1 MNTPPVPTPLVKP
14 SEPHNISD
22 PLEEAFQIIEDVADI
37 SNADFIKRVFTQLP
51 ENAYPA
57 ICTKKDDPTV
67 GGWSAKRAD
76 SVVDYLSSDT
86 NNYVGCSSFHIDADG
101 SFNVRKENFAA
112 IHFLMLD
119 DLGTKYPLELL
130 GDFETSWLIETS
142 PGNYQV
148 GIIFSEPLVDGQEA
162 TQLLDAIIKAG
173 LSDPGASG
181 PMSRWARLPEAINGK
196 NKYIDESGL
205 PFQCKLVKFQ
215 PEKRYTSE
223 EIMVGLKLESATIVV
238 KRVGVNPTTPVQH
251 SNEVFTPKAN
261 ENPIISALKARGLY
275 KKLLGSAKHDITC
288 PWVDEHTDALD
299 SGAAYFEP
307 NEQYATGGFCCQH
320 SHREKYHISELLEF
334 LNVQN
339 IEARHKP
346 VLRLVAGEIDRIV
359 DNVEKELA
367 NSGNIYQSG
376 GLIVSVKTDLL
387 TGNPTILPV
396 TREAL
401 TRILSSI
408 LIWEKSDGRSKSWV
422 RCDPPVRHISILFDA
437 QNFKHLPPLA
447 GVTRQPYIRE
457 SDGQLV
463 TETGYDPI
471 SNLFGVFDSKAYNIP
486 ANPTFE
492 MAQEALVLL
501 TDLLGEFHF
510 VADTDK
516 AAALSAMFTAVTRPT
531 LDFAPAYHVKAP
543 VFGSGKTY
551 LCDLLGAFAAP
562 GGNAK
567 VSYPATSE
575 EATKVML
582 SLLMTGPAVIEF
594 DDMDT
599 DWIPHG
605 TIKRMLTADK
615 ITDRILGYSKTATVS
630 TRTLILGSGNNVG
643 PVRDLLRRVL
653 TINIDPRV
661 ATPATMVYQGS
672 PVKKVREQREKYIS
686 AVFTIILAWKGAG
699 RPKCNDKNIVTYN
712 GSWSDYCRHPLMW
725 LEQPD
730 PVTALLEQVT
740 HDPDAEKLLVL
751 FKEWHII
758 FGSKATTVRKVVET
772 AQGSKADLL
781 DAIREFP
788 IEDRGSIN
796 NSKFGWLL
804 KRNANRIIGGFELQ
818 KAEAD
823 GRGAW
828 KVIEVNPSP
837 RDLTTKTVMSEKKK
851 LEMANNERL
860 DELLGMDTI

>member
-1 MNTPPVPTPLVKP
+1 MNTLPVPIPVVNP
-14 SEPHNISD
+14 SVPHNSD
-22 PLEEAFQIIEDVADI
+22 PLEETFQIIDDLANI
-37 SNADFIKRVFTQLP
+37 SNADFIKDVFTKVP
-51 ENAYPA
+51 ENAYSA
-57 ICTKKDDPTV
+57 ICIKKGDPSV
-67 GGWSAKRAD
+67 GGWSASRAD
-76 SVVDYLSSDT
+76 LVVDYLSSDT
-86 NNYVGCSSFHIDADG
+86 NNYVNCSSFHIDADG

-119 DLGTKYPLELL
+119 DLGTKYPLERL
-130 GDFETSWLIETS
+130 GDFEPSWLIETS
-142 PGNYQV
+142 PDNFQA
-148 GIIFSEPLVDGQEA
+148 GIIFSEPLVDGQKA
-162 TQLLDAIIKAG
+162 TQLLDVIIKAG

-196 NKYIDESGL
+196 EKYTDDSGL
-205 PFQCKLVKFQ
+205 PFQCKLVSFQ
-215 PEKRYTSE
+215 PEKRYTPE
-223 EIMVGLKLESATIVV
+223 EIMVGLKLESATVV
-238 KRVGVNPTTPVQH
+238 IKSSAVKAITPVQH

-288 PWVDEHTDALD
+288 PWVEEHTDSLD
-299 SGAAYFEP
+299 SGTAYFEP

-320 SHREKYHISELLEF
+320 SHREKYHIPELLEF

-387 TGNPTILPV
+387 TGNPAILPV

-401 TRILSSI
+401 TRILSSR
-408 LIWEKSDGRSKSWV
+408 LIWEKFDGRTKGWV

-447 GVTRQPYIRE
+447 GVTRQPYFRE
-457 SDGQLV
+457 IDGQLV

-486 ANPTFE
+486 ANPTLE

-501 TDLLGEFHF
+501 TDLLVEFHF

-531 LDFAPAYHVKAP
+531 LDFAPGFHAKAP

-551 LCDLLGAFAAP
+551 YCDLAGAFAGP

-567 VSYPATSE
+567 VSYPTTSE

-615 ITDRILGYSKTATVS
+615 ITDRILGHSKTATVS

-661 ATPATMVYQGS
+661 ATPATMVYKGD
-672 PVKKVREQREKYIS
+672 PVKKVREQREKYVS
-686 AVFTIILAWKGAG
+686 AVLTIILAWQTAG
-699 RPKCNDKNIVTYN
+699 RPTCNDKNIVTYS
-712 GSWSDYCRHPLMW
+712 GAWSDYCRHPLMW
-725 LEQPD
+725 LGQPD
-730 PVTALLEQVT
+730 PATALFEQVT

-804 KRNANRIIGGFELQ
+804 KRNANRIVGGFELQ

-837 RDLTTKTVMSEKKK
+837 RDLTTKTVMSEDQKSD
-851 LEMANNERL
+851 MTNDERL
-860 DELLGMDTI
+860 DMLLGMDNI